1 MNPHTGANLDFR
13 SSATTIPKGSEPM
26 SVSAKIRKV
35 FHMPDAMVVSIVEN
49 VIIYPQ
55 FPFSSDKSSAAGSV
69 PQHCLSVIYIL
80 QSEQTLLHYLLI
92 IDRFS

>member
-35 FHMPDAMVVSIVEN
+35 FHMPDAIVESIVEK

-55 FPFSSDKSSAAGSV
+55 FSFSSDKSDAAGAV
-69 PQHCLSVIYIL
+69 PQHRLSVIFDL
-80 QSEQTLLHYLLI
+80 QSDQTHFYA
-92 IDRFS
+92 SC